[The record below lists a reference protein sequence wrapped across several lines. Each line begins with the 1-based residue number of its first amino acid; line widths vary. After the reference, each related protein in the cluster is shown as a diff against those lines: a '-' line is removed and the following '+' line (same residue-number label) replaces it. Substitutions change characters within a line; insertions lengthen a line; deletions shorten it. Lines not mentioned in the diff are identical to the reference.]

1 MNKKTILQSKTFWL
15 ASAQAVAGAI
25 TIFAT
30 EYDQVG
36 WLALV
41 KSVVDVY
48 LRSVTSQPVR

>member
-15 ASAQAVAGAI
+15 AALQATAGAI

-30 EYDQVG
+30 EYSEIG